1 MLKYN
6 EPMSKHCS
14 LRSGGLTREFFS
26 PKNATELSE
35 FLSDNSKQVLFIG
48 LGSNLLIRDHGF
60 DGATI
65 HTKHLKELA
74 ISGGIIDAE
83 SGTTL
88 AKLSRFAQSNNK
100 HGAEFLSAIPGSVG
114 GALAM
119 NAGAF
124 GSEIWQYVVS
134 VQTINLSGK
143 VHQRKKSDFVID
155 YRSVSHKHI
164 DEFFLSARFDFNLKQ
179 QNDDVRDLLEKRNST
194 QPIGVPSCGSVFKN
208 PNGNYAAELIEAS

>member
-65 HTKHLKELA
+65 HTKHLKVLA
-74 ISGGIIDAE
+74 
-83 SGTTL
+83 
-88 AKLSRFAQSNNK
+88 
-100 HGAEFLSAIPGSVG
+100 
-114 GALAM
+114 
-119 NAGAF
+119 
-124 GSEIWQYVVS
+124 
-134 VQTINLSGK
+134 TINWM
-143 VHQRKKSDFVID
+143 
-155 YRSVSHKHI
+155 
-164 DEFFLSARFDFNLKQ
+164 ANKQ
-179 QNDDVRDLLEKRNST
+179 LGTKTVN
-194 QPIGVPSCGSVFKN
+194 
-208 PNGNYAAELIEAS
+208 